1 MFVLSRYV
9 AEGERVFRV
18 EPGLARLLLDTD
30 LPKIT
35 GEEFHLPFSALYL
48 EFPGKLFVVP
58 EEEWV
63 LIGCYVLDHRP
74 YDNIV
79 SVDFVLEPQKGEVH
93 GLGEFLI
100 QVNID
105 VTPGRQ
111 INWNDLMSGFEKSLF
126 AINPFKSAAEYAAKM
141 AGFASEV
148 VELVVNSVLYSTS
161 SNPELTEVVRQWRT
175 PKAQRKKSKSGR
187 QKTPLP
193 VPRTRQYK
201 LGESIP
207 IEYGAPRAQDRSQQ
221 AKTDRK
227 LLKRVRVRGHWHWY
241 LHGKGKSLRKHLW
254 VKPYRKGPKD
264 VAELL
269 KRKYQLK

>member
-1 MFVLSRYV
+1 MIHYEKLLSVAPELALPGELLQAHREQIVNYAQFGNWARQRQISWPVGYRDEQGAKEAAWNMFVLSLYV

-126 AINPFKSAAEYAAKM
+126 AINPFKSAAEDAAKM

-148 VELVVNSVLYSTS
+148 VELVVNSVL
-161 SNPELTEVVRQWRT
+161 
-175 PKAQRKKSKSGR
+175 
-187 QKTPLP
+187 
-193 VPRTRQYK
+193 
-201 LGESIP
+201 
-207 IEYGAPRAQDRSQQ
+207 
-221 AKTDRK
+221 
-227 LLKRVRVRGHWHWY
+227 
-241 LHGKGKSLRKHLW
+241 
-254 VKPYRKGPKD
+254 
-264 VAELL
+264 
-269 KRKYQLK
+269 